1 MNLFHPYNDISEHG
15 NIFLKECDEFY
26 ISGAF
31 RIKAVVNTS
40 GIYSLFG
47 VRSCHFIRLSKV
59 DYYLTPHL

>member
-15 NIFLKECDEFY
+15 NIFLKECNEFH
-26 ISGAF
+26 IGGAF

-47 VRSCHFIRLSKV
+47 VRSCHFIRL
-59 DYYLTPHL
+59 